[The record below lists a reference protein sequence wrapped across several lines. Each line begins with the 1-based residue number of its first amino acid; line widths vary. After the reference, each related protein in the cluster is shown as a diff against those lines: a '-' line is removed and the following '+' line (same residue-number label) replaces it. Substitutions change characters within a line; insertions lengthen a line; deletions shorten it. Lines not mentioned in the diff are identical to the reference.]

1 MAASNMSI
9 DASLTELAATT
20 LYTATQYKSTPI
32 FIWIILAV
40 AHLSRPPPSNKKFS
54 FQFWLLPSVLNCDYV
69 GVPVQCYDGR
79 SDDYPVC
86 IESIYT

>member
-1 MAASNMSI
+1 MNVKRSVLEPMY
-9 DASLTELAATT
+9 L
-20 LYTATQYKSTPI
+20 P
-32 FIWIILAV
+32 FILF
-40 AHLSRPPPSNKKFS
+40 NKKFF